1 MVRSSTVELAA
12 DSGQTD
18 RYEYRYERKFVCPQ
32 PVLVDALVKVHPAG
46 FSRIHPT
53 RWINNV
59 YLDTWNLGSYHDNAA
74 GVATRQKF
82 RIRWY
87 GADVREAVD
96 AVLERK
102 MKAGH
107 VGVKQR
113 VPLGAMPAET
123 LLAASGVRRALATAR
138 AGFALQ
144 SQLDSLVPVL
154 LNRYHRDYF
163 ASCDGRLRLT
173 VDRRQRFAAFRRAG
187 NGAPPIWRHLDE
199 VVLELKYAVG
209 DDELAAHATQAFP
222 FRVARHSKY
231 VCGVDMITSS

>member
-1 MVRSSTVELAA
+1 MVHSSTVEFAA
-12 DSGQTD
+12 DSGQAD
-18 RYEYRYERKFVCPQ
+18 RYEYRYERKFVCPWPAQ
-32 PVLVDALVKVHPAG
+32 VDALVKVHPAG
-46 FSRIHPT
+46 FSRLHPI

-87 GADVREAVD
+87 GADAREAVD

-113 VPLGAMPAET
+113 VPLGAMPAGT
-123 LLAASGVRRALATAR
+123 LLAVSGVRRALANAR
-138 AGFALQ
+138 ASFALQ

-154 LNRYHRDYF
+154 LNRYRRDYF
-163 ASCDGRLRLT
+163 ASSDGRLRLT

-187 NGAPPIWRHLDE
+187 NGAPPAWRHLDE

-222 FRVARHSKY
+222 FRLVRHSKY
-231 VCGVDMITSS
+231 VLGVDMITSS

>member
-1 MVRSSTVELAA
+1 MRSSSDGLVA
-12 DSGQTD
+12 DSGQAD
-18 RYEYRYERKFVCPQ
+18 RYECRYERKFVSFQ
-32 PVLVDALVKVHPAG
+32 PALVDALVKVHPAG
-46 FSRIHPT
+46 FSRLHPT

-59 YLDTWNLGSYHDNAA
+59 YLDTWKLDSYNDNAA
-74 GVATRQKF
+74 GVATRQKY

-87 GADVREAVD
+87 GADAREAVE

-107 VGVKQR
+107 VGMKQR
-113 VPLGAMPAET
+113 VPLDVMPAGT

-138 AGFALQ
+138 AGSTLK
-144 SQLDSLVPVL
+144 SQVASLVPVL
-154 LNRYHRDYF
+154 LNRYQRDYF

-173 VDRRQRFAAFRRAG
+173 VDRRQRFAAFRRVG
-187 NGAPPIWRHLDE
+187 HGAPPVWRHLDE

-222 FRVARHSKY
+222 FRLARHSKY
-231 VCGVDMITSS
+231 VCGIDMITSS

>member
-1 MVRSSTVELAA
+1 MRTSAAGPVA

-18 RYEYRYERKFVCPQ
+18 RYEYRYERKFVCPRTAQ
-32 PVLVDALVKVHPAG
+32 VDVLVKVHPAG

-59 YLDTWNLGSYHDNAA
+59 YLDTWNLDSYNDNAA

-87 GADVREAVD
+87 GADAREAVD
-96 AVLERK
+96 PVLERK

-113 VPLGAMPAET
+113 VPLVALPAAT
-123 LLAASGVRRALATAR
+123 LLAASGVRRVLATALV
-138 AGFALQ
+138 GFALQ
-144 SQLDSLVPVL
+144 SQVASLAPVL
-154 LNRYHRDYF
+154 LNRYRRDYY
-163 ASCDGRLRLT
+163 ASRDGRLRLT
-173 VDRRQRFAAFRRAG
+173 VDRRQQFAAFRRVG
-187 NGAPPIWRHLDE
+187 NGALPVWRHLDE

-209 DDELAAHATQAFP
+209 DDDLAAHATQAFP
-222 FRVARHSKY
+222 FRIARHSKY
-231 VCGVDMITSS
+231 VCGIDMIF